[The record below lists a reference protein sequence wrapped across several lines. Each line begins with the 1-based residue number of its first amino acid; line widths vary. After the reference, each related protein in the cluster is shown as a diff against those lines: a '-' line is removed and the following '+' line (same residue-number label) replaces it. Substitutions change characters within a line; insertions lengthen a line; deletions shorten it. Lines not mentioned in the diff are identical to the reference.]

1 MWGYRPNDLPISNM
15 AFQRILSLPLYS
27 KMTEADIDRV
37 IDTVRNL
44 VKENRR

>member
-1 MWGYRPNDLPISNM
+1 MWGYRPNDLPVSNM

-27 KMTEADIDRV
+27 KMTEADINRV
-37 IDTVRNL
+37 IHTVRNL

>member
-1 MWGYRPNDLPISNM
+1 MYGYRPDDLPVSNM
-15 AFQRILSLPLYS
+15 VFQRILSLPLYS

-37 IDTVRNL
+37 IGTVRNL